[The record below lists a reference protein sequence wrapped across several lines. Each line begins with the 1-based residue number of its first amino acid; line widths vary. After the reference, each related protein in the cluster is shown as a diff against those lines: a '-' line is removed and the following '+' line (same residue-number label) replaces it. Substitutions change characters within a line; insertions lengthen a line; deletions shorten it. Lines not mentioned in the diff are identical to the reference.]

1 MKQTIKHTL
10 VFTALFAAAGAAF
23 ADGPNNPPPSPTS
36 LTTTLTGQNKLSI
49 SNTTQYNNTDT
60 SSYTNDDNIKQ
71 DIDVNFVFDPNVSKG
86 TLASAHDTQKL
97 LNLNVNVPDP
107 STTTLGN
114 SVKGNVGNV
123 GVNAATGIFNQQAN
137 DVAMAV
143 NQSGHSSD
151 KRESGGDDHRGDTAA
166 AAVTGY
172 EQLVD
177 GFKVSIGTPYASDTN
192 AATVNVN
199 DSVKNNVGNVGVN
212 ATAGIGNQQ
221 KNDLAMAIDS
231 NARLAYA
238 DAGGAQVGQ
247 NNTYS
252 IIGGNSQLTGGMPWA
267 TEQTAPYIALN
278 STANMNDSVKD
289 NVGNIAANVSA
300 GIGNQQANGLAI
312 AKADN
317 ATLVVASAGGM
328 QVHSNETVS
337 TFLPLVNSSTL
348 TDSVKGNV
356 GNVGVNLS
364 AGIGNQQVNNVSLAV
379 R

>member
-10 VFTALFAAAGAAF
+10 VFTALFAAAGVALAE
-23 ADGPNNPPPSPTS
+23 GPNNPPPSPTS
-36 LTTTLTGQNKLSI
+36 LTTTLSGQNKLSI
-49 SNTTQYNNTDT
+49 NNTTQYNNTDT
-60 SSYTNDDNIKQ
+60 SSFTKADNITENV
-71 DIDVNFVFDPNVSKG
+71 DVSFVFDPTVSKG

-97 LNLNVNVPDP
+97 LNSTVTVPDP
-107 STTTLGN
+107 SVTTVTN

-123 GVNAATGIFNQQAN
+123 GVNTATGIFNQQAN

-143 NQSGHSSD
+143 NQSGRQSD
-151 KRESGGDDHRGDTAA
+151 QRGSGWNDGGNKTAA

-177 GFKVSIGTPYASDTN
+177 GFNISIGTPYASDTN

-221 KNDLAMAIDS
+221 KNDLAMAIDNS
-231 NARLAYA
+231 AALSYA
-238 DAGGAQVGQ
+238 NAGGAQVGQ

-252 IIGGNSQLTGGMPWA
+252 VIGGNSQLTGGMPWA

-278 STANMNDSVKD
+278 STASMNDSVKD
-289 NVGNIAANVSA
+289 NVGNTAANVSA

-312 AKADN
+312 ATADN

-328 QVHSNETVS
+328 QVHSNETVY
-337 TFLPLVNSSTL
+337 TWLPLVNNASL
-348 TDSVKGNV
+348 TDSVKGNT
-356 GNVGVNLS
+356 GNVGVNLG

>member
-10 VFTALFAAAGAAF
+10 VFTALFAATGVAL

-49 SNTTQYNNTDT
+49 SNTTQYNNTET

-97 LNLNVNVPDP
+97 LKSTVEVPDP
-107 STTTLGN
+107 SVTSVTN

-221 KNDLAMAIDS
+221 
-231 NARLAYA
+231 
-238 DAGGAQVGQ
+238 
-247 NNTYS
+247 
-252 IIGGNSQLTGGMPWA
+252 
-267 TEQTAPYIALN
+267 
-278 STANMNDSVKD
+278 
-289 NVGNIAANVSA
+289 
-300 GIGNQQANGLAI
+300 
-312 AKADN
+312 
-317 ATLVVASAGGM
+317 
-328 QVHSNETVS
+328 
-337 TFLPLVNSSTL
+337 
-348 TDSVKGNV
+348 
-356 GNVGVNLS
+356 
-364 AGIGNQQVNNVSLAV
+364 VNNVSLAV